1 LTGQAVFILDKG
13 EELMTTLTAPVPQ
26 AKINHSH
33 DKPINLF
40 QLGCLFVIRA
50 AYWSGRISNEP
61 QDFEISEQ
69 DLQRKAIAS
78 LGTKDLVDPDKCR
91 KIFQQIE
98 KKARHELS
106 RYSRPFPAANAHFV
120 PWEHVPALVEKLD
133 TLKAEF
139 EAATQVFLQA
149 YPLLRAAWQ
158 KSHPDVPDAVYPAAG
173 DLARRFRIS
182 WNTFKVAG
190 AGRASAVDDLEAELA
205 GQAAQADQLT
215 QLKENLQSECQQFVA
230 DYVLA
235 FRKEVA
241 GFCDQVIAEK
251 GQVHGK
257 TLQAI
262 RRKIEHFHAM
272 NIFGDAS
279 TAAQLKALKQQILG
293 VTGEDLAEKPDLASK
308 LNQTCAMLKAGV
320 LDSTS
325 VSQLTG
331 RLKRRVVLD

>member
-1 LTGQAVFILDKG
+1 MCWL
-13 EELMTTLTAPVPQ
+13 ENPTA
-26 AKINHSH
+26 
-33 DKPINLF
+33 
-40 QLGCLFVIRA
+40 
-50 AYWSGRISNEP
+50 
-61 QDFEISEQ
+61 
-69 DLQRKAIAS
+69 
-78 LGTKDLVDPDKCR
+78 T
-91 KIFQQIE
+91 
-98 KKARHELS
+98 
-106 RYSRPFPAANAHFV
+106 
-120 PWEHVPALVEKLD
+120 
-133 TLKAEF
+133 
-139 EAATQVFLQA
+139 
-149 YPLLRAAWQ
+149 LRASWQ
-158 KSHPDVPDAVYPAAG
+158 KSHPDVPDAAYPPAG

-182 WNTFKVAG
+182 SNTFKVAG

-205 GQAAQADQLT
+205 GQTAQAEQLAE
-215 QLKENLQSECQQFVA
+215 LKENLQIECQQFVA

-272 NIFGDAS
+272 NIFGDAG

-308 LNQTCAMLKAGV
+308 LSQTCAMLKAGV
-320 LDSTS
+320 LDTAS